1 MGDLPN
7 DPVSA
12 LAEGA
17 AQLHEFFLALE
28 SAGFTESQALYLV
41 GQAINHQ
48 AGNQ

>member
-17 AQLHEFFLALE
+17 AQMHELF
-28 SAGFTESQALYLV
+28 SSYVNAGFTEQQALYLV
-41 GQAINHQ
+41 GQLLRQGGAS
-48 AGNQ
+48 